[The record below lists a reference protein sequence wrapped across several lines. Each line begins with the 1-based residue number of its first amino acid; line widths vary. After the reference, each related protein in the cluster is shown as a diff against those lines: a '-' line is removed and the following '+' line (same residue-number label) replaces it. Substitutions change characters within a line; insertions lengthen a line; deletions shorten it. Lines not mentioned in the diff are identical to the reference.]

1 MVVEKDSVLCNT
13 ELNPL
18 LKLMSNFL
26 ESVQFTRNILIKY
39 DKDNFLKLTK
49 NTGYKDSVK

>member
-1 MVVEKDSVLCNT
+1 
-13 ELNPL
+13 
-18 LKLMSNFL
+18 MSNFL